1 MRVTPENYESWE
13 RRLSPQNSSHHRGS
27 QPFLGRQAAPLGIP
41 EWVSR
46 QRRHGRRQRQQQ
58 QPQQYRRRL
67 PHVHTHTH
75 THTHTSSLL
84 LSTLVATMILPRLVS
99 SAVMSWSSV
108 AAVVALLLVS
118 KGLSG
123 VQAQGQVW
131 QDSFRLDYT
140 YQRDAPTG

>member
-1 MRVTPENYESWE
+1 
-13 RRLSPQNSSHHRGS
+13 
-27 QPFLGRQAAPLGIP
+27 
-41 EWVSR
+41 
-46 QRRHGRRQRQQQ
+46 
-58 QPQQYRRRL
+58 
-67 PHVHTHTH
+67 
-75 THTHTSSLL
+75 
-84 LSTLVATMILPRLVS
+84 MILPRLVS